1 MNPFT
6 QNYTD
11 NLVEDAAAILEGKTP
26 AQRKQFL
33 IDRVQSLRDHIDK
46 NKEKLRDQSL
56 TNEEK
61 SRLKFQNDAMT
72 KEIAWLNSKLNA
84 PII

>member
-11 NLVEDAAAILEGKTP
+11 DIVEDAAAILEGKTP

-33 IDRVQSLRDHIDK
+33 RDRVQSLRDHIDK
-46 NKEKLRDQSL
+46 NKEKMRDPSL
-56 TNEEK
+56 PTEEK
-61 SRLKFQNDAMT
+61 SRLKFQNDSMT
-72 KEIAWLNSKLNA
+72 KEILWLNSKLNI

>member
-6 QNYTD
+6 NYHTD
-11 NLVEDAAAILEGKTP
+11 HMVEDAAAILEGKTP

-33 IDRVQSLRDHIDK
+33 RDRIQSLRDHVTK
-46 NKEKLRDQSL
+46 NKEKLRDTSL

-84 PII
+84 PTP

>member
-11 NLVEDAAAILEGKTP
+11 DIVEDAAAILEGKTP

-33 IDRVQSLRDHIDK
+33 RDRVQSLRDHIDQ

>member
-6 QNYTD
+6 HNYTD
-11 NLVEDAAAILEGKTP
+11 DIVEDAAAILEGKTP
-26 AQRKQFL
+26 AERKQFL
-33 IDRVQSLRDHIDK
+33 RDRVQGLRDRMAK
-46 NKEKLRDQSL
+46 NKEKMRDQSL
-56 TNEEK
+56 PTEEK

-72 KEIAWLNSKLNA
+72 KEILWLNSKLNI

>member
-6 QNYTD
+6 LNYTD
-11 NLVEDAAAILEGKTP
+11 NIVEDAAAILEGKTP

-33 IDRVQSLRDHIDK
+33 RDRVQGLRDHIDK

-61 SRLKFQNDAMT
+61 ARLKFQNDSMT
-72 KEIAWLNSKLNA
+72 KEITWLNSKLNA